1 MTKPFTTCLL
11 FTLLS
16 LGILAQPSPGPAA
29 RPRAV
34 AAPAPEAA
42 DLVLTH
48 GAVYTVNPRQ
58 PWATAVAVRDGR
70 IVYVGSDKGARPYT
84 GPRTR
89 TIDLKGRMVLPGFID
104 SHLHPS
110 GGLSLSQVKLEQVF
124 NKGEVARR
132 IGAYAAANP
141 QAPWVLGR
149 GWEAGAFKPSGIPDR
164 HLLDSLVPDRPA
176 FLSASDGHTGWA
188 NSKALALAGITRATP
203 DPANGMVGK
212 DAAGEPNG
220 VLYESAI
227 DLLARHVPRPTP
239 ADRLQGNR
247 LFLAALREAGI
258 TGIMD
263 AGAGA
268 DTDSAFAALA
278 RAGELTARMVICQR
292 YDAGGNDSLQVARFV
307 ARRDQLG
314 PGNPRATAIKIML
327 DGIIEQYTGRL
338 VEPYLDRPGFRGPL
352 FVEEARLHKLV
363 GDLDRLGFQ
372 LHFHTIGDGAVRAA
386 LDALEAAQRANGV
399 RDSRH
404 IISHVQLIDPAD
416 IARLPKL
423 GVIASMT
430 PAWSRGDDLNRAF
443 AEPRLGPERS
453 RWLYPHRSI
462 LDAGGR
468 LAWGTD
474 WPVTTLVP
482 LQGIETAVTRR
493 YNGGLDPEGKPDAA
507 WIPQECLSLE
517 QAIAAYTLGAAH
529 ALFLERERGSV
540 ETGKRADLVVL
551 EKNLFKVPVLEIH
564 SVPVDYTIVEGKV
577 VYERKAAGK

>member
-11 FTLLS
+11 FTLLAGAAS
-16 LGILAQPSPGPAA
+16 AQPAPRPAPA
-29 RPRAV
+29 
-34 AAPAPEAA
+34 AAPAPVEAA
-42 DLVLTH
+42 DLVLTR

-58 PWATAVAVRDGR
+58 PWATAVAVRAGR
-70 IVYVGSDKGARPYT
+70 IVYVGDDKGARPYT
-84 GPRTR
+84 GPNTR
-89 TIDLKGRMVLPGFID
+89 VMNLKGRMVLPGFID
-104 SHLHPS
+104 SHLHPA
-110 GGLSLSQVKLEQVF
+110 GGMSLSQVKLEQVF
-124 NKGEVARR
+124 NRGEVSRR
-132 IGAYAAANP
+132 IRAYAQANP
-141 QAPWVLGR
+141 QSPWVLGR

-188 NSKALALAGITRATP
+188 NSKALALAGIVRTTP
-203 DPANGMVGK
+203 DPANGIVGK

-227 DLLARHVPRPTP
+227 DLVSRHIPRSTP
-239 ADRLQGNR
+239 ADRLRGNR
-247 LFLAALREAGI
+247 LFLQALREAGV
-258 TGIMD
+258 TGMMD
-263 AGAGA
+263 AGADAG
-268 DTDSAFAALA
+268 TDSAFAALA
-278 RAGELTARMVICQR
+278 RADELTAQMTICQR
-292 YDAGGNDSLQVARFV
+292 YDADQDDSVQVARFV
-307 ARRDQLG
+307 ERRSRLG
-314 PGNPRATAIKIML
+314 TANPRATAIKIML

-338 VEPYLDRPGFRGPL
+338 LQPYLDRPDTRGPL
-352 FVEEARLHKLV
+352 FVEQARLDKLV
-363 GDLDRLGFQ
+363 AHLDRLGFQ

-404 IISHVQLIDPAD
+404 IVSHVQLIDPAD

-430 PAWSRGDDLNRAF
+430 PAWSRGDDLNRTF

-493 YNGGLDPEGKPDAA
+493 YNGGRDPEGKPDAA

-517 QAIAAYTLGAAH
+517 QAIAAYTLGSAY
-529 ALFLERERGSV
+529 ALFLEKDCGSV
-540 ETGKRADLVVL
+540 EAGKRADLVVL
-551 EKNLFKVPVLEIH
+551 EKNLFKIPALEIH
-564 SVPVDYTIVEGKV
+564 TVPVDYTIAGGQV
-577 VYERKAAGK
+577 VYERQ

>member
-1 MTKPFTTCLL
+1 
-11 FTLLS
+11 
-16 LGILAQPSPGPAA
+16 
-29 RPRAV
+29 
-34 AAPAPEAA
+34 
-42 DLVLTH
+42 
-48 GAVYTVNPRQ
+48 VYTVNPRQ

-70 IVYVGSDKGARPYT
+70 IVYVGNDKGARPYV

-89 TIDLKGRMVLPGFID
+89 TINLKGRMVLPGFID
-104 SHLHPS
+104 SHIHPS

-124 NKGEVARR
+124 NRQEVVRR
-132 IGAYAAANP
+132 IRAYAEANP

-149 GWEAGAFKPSGIPDR
+149 GWEAGAFKPSGIPHR
-164 HLLDSLVPDRPA
+164 QLLDSLVPDRPA

-188 NSKALALAGITRATP
+188 NSKALSLSGITRTTP
-203 DPANGMVGK
+203 DPVNGTIGK
-212 DAAGEPNG
+212 DANGEPNG
-220 VLYESAI
+220 VLYESAT
-227 DLLARHVPRPTP
+227 DLLARSIPRSTP

-263 AGAGA
+263 AGADVG
-268 DTDSAFAALA
+268 TDSAFAALA
-278 RAGELTARMVICQR
+278 RAGELTTHMTICQR
-292 YDAGGNDSLQVARFV
+292 YDADGDDSLQIARFV
-307 ARRDQLG
+307 ERRAQLG
-314 PGNPRATAIKIML
+314 PGNPRATAVKIML

-338 VEPYLDRPGFRGPL
+338 VQPYLDRPGFRGPL
-352 FVEEARLHKLV
+352 FVEGARLKELV

-386 LDALEAAQRANGV
+386 LDALEAAQRTNGV

-404 IISHVQLIDPAD
+404 IVSHVQLIDPAD

-430 PAWSRGDDLNRAF
+430 PAWSRGDDLNRVF

-517 QAIAAYTLGAAH
+517 QAIAAYTLGPAY
-529 ALFLERERGSV
+529 ALFLEGDRGSV

-551 EKNLFKVPVLEIH
+551 EKNLFNIPALEIH
-564 SVPVDYTIVEGKV
+564 TVRVDYTVAEGKL
-577 VYERKAAGK
+577 VYERK

>member
-1 MTKPFTTCLL
+1 V
-11 FTLLS
+11 
-16 LGILAQPSPGPAA
+16 LAT
-29 RPRAV
+29 
-34 AAPAPEAA
+34 EKA
-42 DLVLTH
+42 DLVLTG

-58 PWATAVAVRDGR
+58 PWASAVVVRDGR
-70 IVYVGSDKGARPYT
+70 IVYVGTDKGARPYT
-84 GPRTR
+84 GPNTR
-89 TIDLKGRMVLPGFID
+89 VINLKGRMVLPGFID

-124 NKGEVARR
+124 NGQEVARR
-132 IGAYAAANP
+132 ISAYARANP

-188 NSKALALAGITRATP
+188 NTKALALAGITRATP
-203 DPANGMVGK
+203 DPANGIIGK

-220 VLYESAI
+220 VFYESAT
-227 DLLARHVPRPTP
+227 DLLARHIPRPTP

-247 LFLAALREAGI
+247 LFLQALREAGI

-263 AGAGA
+263 AGADAG
-268 DTDSAFAALA
+268 TDSAFAALA
-278 RAGELTARMVICQR
+278 RTGELTAQMVICQL
-292 YDAGGNDSLQVARFV
+292 YDPDGNDSLQVARFV
-307 ARRDQLG
+307 ERRAQAG
-314 PGNPRATAIKIML
+314 PGNPRPTAVKIML

-338 VEPYLDRPGFRGPL
+338 LAPYLDRPDFRGPL
-352 FVEEARLHKLV
+352 FVEPARLHKLV

-372 LHFHTIGDGAVRAA
+372 LHFHTIGDGAVRVA
-386 LDALEAAQRANGV
+386 LDALEAARRTNGV

-416 IARLPKL
+416 IARLPRL

-430 PAWSRGDDLNRAF
+430 PAWSRGDDLNRTF
-443 AEPRLGPERS
+443 AEPRLGPERA

-482 LQGIETAVTRR
+482 LEGLETAVTRR
-493 YNGGLDPEGKPDAA
+493 YNGGRDPEGKPDTT

-529 ALFLERERGSV
+529 ALFLEKDRGSV

-551 EKNLFKVPVLEIH
+551 EKNLFKVPALEIH
-564 SVPVDYTIVEGKV
+564 AVPVDFTIAEGKV
-577 VYERKAAGK
+577 VYERK

>member
-1 MTKPFTTCLL
+1 MTKAVATSLL
-11 FTLLS
+11 FSLLF
-16 LGILAQPSPGPAA
+16 LRTFAQPAPGPAVQP
-29 RPRAV
+29 RPAAV
-34 AAPAPEAA
+34 PAPEKA
-42 DLVLTH
+42 DLVLTG
-48 GAVYTVNPRQ
+48 GAVYTVNPGQ

-70 IVYVGSDKGARPYT
+70 IVYVGTDKGARPYT
-84 GPRTR
+84 GPGTR
-89 TIDLKGRMVLPGFID
+89 VISLKGRMVLPGFID

-124 NKGEVARR
+124 NRQEVARR
-132 IGAYAAANP
+132 IGAYAGAHP

-149 GWEAGAFKPSGIPDR
+149 GWEAGAFKPAGIPDR
-164 HLLDSLVPDRPA
+164 HLLDSLVPGRPA

-188 NSKALALAGITRATP
+188 NTKALALAGITRATP
-203 DPANGMVGK
+203 DPANGLIGK

-227 DLLARHVPRPTP
+227 DLLARHIPRPTA

-247 LFLAALREAGI
+247 LFLQALRKAGI

-263 AGAGA
+263 AGADAG
-268 DTDSAFAALA
+268 TDSAFAALA

-292 YDAGGNDSLQVARFV
+292 YDPDGNDSLQVVRFV
-307 ARRDQLG
+307 ERRTQAG
-314 PGNPRATAIKIML
+314 PGNPRPTAVKIML

-338 VEPYLDRPGFRGPL
+338 LAPYLDRPDFRGPL
-352 FVEEARLHKLV
+352 FVEPARLHKLV
-363 GDLDRLGFQ
+363 GHLDRLGFQ

-386 LDALEAAQRANGV
+386 LDALEAAQRTNGV

-416 IARLPKL
+416 ISRLPRL

-430 PAWSRGDDLNRAF
+430 PAWSRGDDLNRTF
-443 AEPRLGPERS
+443 AEPRLGPERA
-453 RWLYPHRSI
+453 RWLYSHRSI
-462 LDAGGR
+462 LAAGGR

-482 LQGIETAVTRR
+482 LEGLETAVTRR
-493 YNGGLDPEGKPDAA
+493 YNGGRDPEGKPDAA

-529 ALFLERERGSV
+529 ALFLEKERGSV

-551 EKNLFKVPVLEIH
+551 EKNLFKIPALEIH
-564 SVPVDYTIVEGKV
+564 TVPVDFTIAEGKV

>member
-11 FTLLS
+11 FPFFALPLF
-16 LGILAQPSPGPAA
+16 AQPAPGPAA
-29 RPRAV
+29 RPRA
-34 AAPAPEAA
+34 APATETA

-58 PWATAVAVRDGR
+58 PWATAVAVRNGR
-70 IVYVGSDKGARPYT
+70 IVYVGNDQGARPYV

-89 TIDLKGRMVLPGFID
+89 TVNLKGRMVLPGFID

-124 NKGEVARR
+124 NPREVSRR
-132 IGAYAAANP
+132 IRAYAEANA

-149 GWEAGAFKPSGIPDR
+149 GWEAGAFKPSGIPHR

-188 NSKALALAGITRATP
+188 NSQALARAGITRTTP
-203 DPANGMVGK
+203 DPANGAIGK
-212 DAAGEPNG
+212 DADGEPNG
-220 VLYESAI
+220 VLYESAT
-227 DLLARHVPRPTP
+227 DLLARHVPRPSP

-263 AGAGA
+263 AGAEAG
-268 DTDSAFAALA
+268 TDSAFAALA
-278 RAGELTARMVICQR
+278 RAGELTTHVTICQR
-292 YDAGGNDSLQVARFV
+292 YDPDGNDSLQVARFV
-307 ARRDQLG
+307 ARRAQLG
-314 PGNPRATAIKIML
+314 PGNPRATAVKIML

-338 VEPYLDRPGFRGPL
+338 VQPYLDRPGFLGPL
-352 FVEEARLHKLV
+352 FLEGARLHKLV
-363 GDLDRLGFQ
+363 ADLDGLGFQ

-386 LDALEAAQRANGV
+386 LDALEAAQRTNGV

-430 PAWSRGDDLNRAF
+430 PAWSRGDDLNRTF

-493 YNGGLDPEGKPDAA
+493 YNGGRDPEGKPDTA
-507 WIPQECLSLE
+507 WIPQESLSLE
-517 QAIAAYTLGAAH
+517 QAIAAYTLGPAH
-529 ALFLERERGSV
+529 ALFLEGDRGSV

-551 EKNLFKVPVLEIH
+551 EKNLFNLPALEIH
-564 SVPVDYTIVEGKV
+564 TVPVDYTIVAGKV
-577 VYERKAAGK
+577 VYERK